1 MSAQIL
7 DGKAT
12 AAAIKSELAVRVEA
26 LKARGVTPGLGTL
39 LVGDDPGSR
48 WYVNGKHRDCAQ
60 VGIAPSRRN
69 CRTPP
74 RRRRSR
80 PSYGS

>member
-60 VGIAPSRRN
+60 VASPPSRRN